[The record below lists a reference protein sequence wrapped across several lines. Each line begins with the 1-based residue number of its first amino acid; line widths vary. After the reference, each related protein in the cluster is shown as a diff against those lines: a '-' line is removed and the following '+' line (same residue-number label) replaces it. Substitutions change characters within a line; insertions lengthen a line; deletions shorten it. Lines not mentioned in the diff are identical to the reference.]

1 MAWQSK
7 PQVSKKMTTGHIDA
21 IFNKFNDNGDGKMS
35 RKEFKTMMATQS
47 KKGVEGGL
55 VQGQSPAGSRPQSPA
70 PSKRPAPATSEATE

>member
-1 MAWQSK
+1 MSSAQSK

-35 RKEFKTMMATQS
+35 KKEFKTMMATQS
-47 KKGVEGGL
+47 KKSVEGGL

-70 PSKRPAPATSEATE
+70 PPKRPAATSEATE